1 MNSLLNLKIFFFY
14 FWTVLCI
21 CQFDTNII
29 FMTTIS
35 YETTYLYFFAGL
47 FPIITSIICIMYF
60 CFGGHY
66 SNGWINEKGIY
77 RRFDDS
83 LIGIS
88 EFMVPYPESKIFS
101 VFIAFESVV
110 IACVFYVRQ
119 AIIEI
124 YSKNPF
130 RNRNGFLVLKVL
142 LYVFNIMAPIGL
154 FLFGSFTVDDNL
166 VVHKIGKH
174 LFILSTILFS
184 LVTDMTLKAM
194 KLLKNMIYSIIL
206 FVLLIIYIVLMIV
219 ESQIE
224 ETGSL
229 AQNIIVAFD
238 FIIFF
243 ALFLKV
249 LLFVKDV
256 PKHNLTLTI

>member
-1 MNSLLNLKIFFFY
+1 
-14 FWTVLCI
+14 
-21 CQFDTNII
+21 
-29 FMTTIS
+29 
-35 YETTYLYFFAGL
+35 
-47 FPIITSIICIMYF
+47 
-60 CFGGHY
+60 
-66 SNGWINEKGIY
+66 
-77 RRFDDS
+77 
-83 LIGIS
+83 
-88 EFMVPYPESKIFS
+88 
-101 VFIAFESVV
+101 
-110 IACVFYVRQ
+110 
-119 AIIEI
+119 
-124 YSKNPF
+124 
-130 RNRNGFLVLKVL
+130 
-142 LYVFNIMAPIGL
+142 MAPIGL